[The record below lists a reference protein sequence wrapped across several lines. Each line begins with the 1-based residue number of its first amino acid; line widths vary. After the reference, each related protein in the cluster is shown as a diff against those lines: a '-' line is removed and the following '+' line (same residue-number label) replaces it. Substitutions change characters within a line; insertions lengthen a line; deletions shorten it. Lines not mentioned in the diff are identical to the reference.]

1 MMKFNRVLLTLLL
14 LCASFVV
21 NAQSGFGVKFGV
33 TLPAENVKNKEIGNP
48 TDYHAGMTYNQDLSL
63 GFSFQPSLSFNASKT
78 AAGNKSGSLRLA
90 ASLQWGPDLL
100 LFRPFLDVSPF
111 ASYRFGNVAE
121 NERWRYGLGLG
132 GGIEIWRFQLVC
144 RYNWNLGGVS
154 LGLAYF
160 L

>member
-1 MMKFNRVLLTLLL
+1 MMRLNHVLLTLLL

-21 NAQSGFGVKFGV
+21 NAQSGFGIKFGV
-33 TLPAENVKNKEIGNP
+33 TFPEADVKNKDMGNP
-48 TDYHAGMTYNQDLSL
+48 TDYHAGVTYNQDLSL
-63 GFSFQPSLSFNASKT
+63 GFSFQPSLSFNSSKT
-78 AAGNKSGSLRLA
+78 EAGNKSGNLRIA

-111 ASYRFGNVAE
+111 ASYRFGNVAD

-132 GGIEIWRFQLVC
+132 GGVDIWRFQVVC
-144 RYNWNLGGVS
+144 RYNWNRGGVS

-160 L
+160 F